1 MQRSA
6 EARQATNAL
15 TRYACL
21 VTLPSRQQRQAPT
34 PHSLMADTGSVTG
47 SVDRFSLAGK
57 LDDSC
62 CIDMHLVAIK
72 MRRWTSSNERG

>member
-21 VTLPSRQQRQAPT
+21 VTLPSRQQGQAAT
-34 PHSLMADTGSVTG
+34 PHSLSTVMADTGSVTG
-47 SVDRFSLAGK
+47 SVDRFSLASK
-57 LDDSC
+57 LDGSC

-72 MRRWTSSNERG
+72 MRR